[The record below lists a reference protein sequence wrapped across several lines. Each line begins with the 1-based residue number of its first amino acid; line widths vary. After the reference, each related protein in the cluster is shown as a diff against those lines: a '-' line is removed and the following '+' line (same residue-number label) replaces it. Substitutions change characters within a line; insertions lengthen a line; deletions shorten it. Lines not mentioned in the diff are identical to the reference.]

1 MRYPRYPVL
10 RHIPFFHQRERGI
23 ELAGFYDLGYPQNS
37 PINQNKINICTVVAT
52 AIAILWDCKYL
63 TDGIHCWKITGH
75 LENGVTNRWF
85 RYDRLGPAVQLHQCT
100 NNNYGMEV
108 STGGTPIASW
118 FRMENPMKECMSLGV
133 PPFRKPP
140 FVKLEHHVFLKLFW
154 FAVSALLQTLGIMNH
169 SSRRWIEKVWF
180 VRKWDT
186 NKFDDFSWC
195 FIIFPIFRWPF
206 WGYTYPIFRYCNR
219 CNPKKSPIHVIFVLH
234 FGA

>member
-63 TDGIHCWKITGH
+63 TDGIHCWKITWH

-140 FVKLEHHVFLKLFW
+140 ICEAGTSCIFETFLVCGFSPPPNIGDHESFQSQMDWESLICPKMGYQQIWWFFMVFHHI
-154 FAVSALLQTLGIMNH
+154 SH
-169 SSRRWIEKVWF
+169 
-180 VRKWDT
+180 
-186 NKFDDFSWC
+186 
-195 FIIFPIFRWPF
+195 FPVAILRLYVP
-206 WGYTYPIFRYCNR
+206 
-219 CNPKKSPIHVIFVLH
+219 H
-234 FGA
+234 FQIL